1 MQWQLQFLFL
11 DNAGSLLMVSALT
24 FDLSVLF
31 MSYYSHERENVKFEG
46 IFCVLRSFWYIL
58 VSEMPELSPSLNILW
73 SFVEFD
79 LLYDT

>member
-1 MQWQLQFLFL
+1 M
-11 DNAGSLLMVSALT
+11 A
-24 FDLSVLF
+24 
-31 MSYYSHERENVKFEG
+31 YYSHESENVKFEG

-58 VSEMPELSPSLNILW
+58 VSEMLELSPSLNILW